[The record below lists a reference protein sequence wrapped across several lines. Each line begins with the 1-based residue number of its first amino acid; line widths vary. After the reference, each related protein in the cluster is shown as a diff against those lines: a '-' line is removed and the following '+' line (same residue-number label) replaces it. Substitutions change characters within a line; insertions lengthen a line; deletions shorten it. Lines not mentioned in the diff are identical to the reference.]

1 MYYTDEMISILNE
14 CGYSVDLFDIIF
26 NLDCDIYFLGTYIDT
41 VCGKYG
47 LYNWMCDRE
56 LL

>member
-1 MYYTDEMISILNE
+1 MYCTDEMISILNE
-14 CGYSVDLFDIIF
+14 CGYSVDIY
-26 NLDCDIYFLGTYIDT
+26 NSACDIYFLGSYIDT
-41 VCGKYG
+41 VCGEYG

>member
-14 CGYSVDLFDIIF
+14 CGYSVDFYGSK
-26 NLDCDIYFLGTYIDT
+26 CDIYFQDSYVDT
-41 VCGKYG
+41 VYSEYD
-47 LYNWMCDRE
+47 LYIWMCNRE